1 MRSLSALLLIIGGAH
16 AFSSERP
23 YISSLRL
30 LGGHRIKFEL
40 SASPFDF
47 IFGGN
52 DESGEKT
59 PGVDEDPMSA
69 SFQDELLKRQRRG
82 SSEED
87 ERTEDRSNGNGNGNG
102 DEFDG
107 YQMRDAI
114 YNKYGECFDLEFQR
128 VDSYGFRQVYLNV
141 LPFRLGGRR
150 FRHETELDYLC
161 HLQAVVEI
169 LMKYDQLD
177 YVLLQLEE
185 TKKKPR
191 AGTSPL
197 VAVPLRL
204 DLTEDQ
210 VNKILG

>member
-150 FRHETELDYLC
+150 FRRKSFRFACLFHT
-161 HLQAVVEI
+161 
-169 LMKYDQLD
+169 
-177 YVLLQLEE
+177 
-185 TKKKPR
+185 PP
-191 AGTSPL
+191 GPNPL
-197 VAVPLRL
+197 VQSLKQCRRDRIRLPLPFAGSSR
-204 DLTEDQ
+204 DTYE
-210 VNKILG
+210 VRSA